1 MPTDDRED
9 GGRPLSK
16 TAARLVELRGKA
28 TQGEIAKI
36 AAASTSSISNWE
48 AGIHSPPCD
57 AIVRLA
63 AHWKVSV
70 EYLLG
75 LSDFRSG
82 LAPDSWLVD
91 LDALEAGRPSE
102 KWAAKVPRRFRIVDY
117 EELTKLK
124 AAADRKRKKGG
135 TDGVS

>member
-1 MPTDDRED
+1 MPTDDP
-9 GGRPLSK
+9 GGERKLSK
-16 TAARLVELRGKA
+16 TATRLVELRGKA

-36 AAASTSSISNWE
+36 AGASTSSISNWE
-48 AGIHSPPCD
+48 SDIHSPPAD

-63 AHWKVSV
+63 THWGVSV

-91 LDALEAGRPSE
+91 LDALEAGKPSE

-117 EELTKLK
+117 DELVNLK
-124 AAADRKRKKGG
+124 NAAEKRRKKGG